1 MQEISISSYFLRAV
15 LKQAS
20 AQGTNAQQLLSRAN
34 IPPRLLVKSGARVT
48 AEQFA
53 SLQTITM
60 REMNDELLGY
70 CGQSQK
76 PGTWTILSHWLVQS
90 HNLGQALKRFCHFY
104 GVIERGFKTKLALR
118 ENHVIISFR
127 PWEEETL
134 EPYAYE
140 LFLFCLHRFACWLI
154 EDNLPIKQ
162 VTLPYS
168 QPEQIDEYGALFP
181 RAECIFEQST
191 CTIVLDRDLLD
202 SPIKQTSETLAK
214 FLQQPL
220 LNILINDYNLQ
231 SWTAKTRA
239 LLRDRLDD
247 LQSLDEVAKQFGV
260 HPKTLRRSLNMEGI
274 GYSELKSQLRR
285 DVAIRHLTRT
295 DDPIEKIASMVGF
308 SESCT
313 FIRAFKKWT
322 GVTPSSYRKLG
333 EGEVLEESKKTSEP
347 NTKSVVFVY
356 P

>member
-15 LKQAS
+15 LKQAA
-20 AQGTNAQQLLSRAN
+20 AQGANTQQLLSRAN
-34 IPPRLLVKSGARVT
+34 IPPRLLGKSGARVT

-70 CGQSQK
+70 CGHPQK
-76 PGTWTILSHWLVQS
+76 SGTWIILNHWLIHAQ
-90 HNLGQALKRFCHFY
+90 NLGQALKRFCHFY
-104 GVIERGFKTKLALR
+104 EVIERGFKAKLDLR
-118 ENHVIISFR
+118 ENHVTILFR
-127 PWEEETL
+127 PWGEETL

-154 EDNLPIKQ
+154 EDNLPVKQ

-168 QPEQIDEYGALFP
+168 QPEQVDEYRALFP
-181 RAECIFEQST
+181 RAECVFEQSD
-191 CTIVLDRDLLD
+191 CRMVFDRDLLD
-202 SPIKQTSETLAK
+202 KPIKQTPETLAH

-220 LNILINDYNLQ
+220 LNILINDYNQQ

-239 LLRDRLDD
+239 LLRDSLDD

-260 HPKTLRRSLNMEGI
+260 HPKTLRRSLKMEGI

-295 DDPIEKIASMVGF
+295 ADPIEKIAILVGF

-333 EGEVLEESKKTSEP
+333 EGEVFGEAKKASEP
-347 NTKSVVFVY
+347 NTKSELKQK
-356 P
+356 